1 MGAGMTALTG
11 LVAIAL
17 GILLLAMP
25 GATLQTVIYVFGIM
39 VIVYG
44 LARIVA
50 GLRGRMESKSAGVAG
65 GILAIIAGVA
75 ILAWPEMTAA
85 TMIWI
90 IGGWAIASG
99 AMDFV
104 GAFTSKVQGT
114 GHKIWAVISGLVSV
128 VFGVLLIVWPG
139 KGGLALLWL
148 IGIYLIVL
156 GFIRIISIFGAAGAS
171 LERTGSQGPHPF

>member
-1 MGAGMTALTG
+1 MGAGMSALTG

-25 GATLQTVIYVFGIM
+25 GATLKTVIYLFGIM

-104 GAFTSKVQGT
+104 GAFTAKEQG
-114 GHKIWAVISGLVSV
+114 GARRVWGAVSGVVSV

-156 GFIRIISIFGAAGAS
+156 GFIRVVSLFGRAGAS
-171 LERTGSQGPHPF
+171 LERAGSQGPHPF